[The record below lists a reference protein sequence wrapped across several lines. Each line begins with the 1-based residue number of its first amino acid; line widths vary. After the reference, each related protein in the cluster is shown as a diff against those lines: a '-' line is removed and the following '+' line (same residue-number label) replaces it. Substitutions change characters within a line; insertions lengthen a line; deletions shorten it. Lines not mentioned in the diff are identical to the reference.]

1 MLQRMIGAALCK
13 PDTYEEIEADPGAMS
28 QAIAIVLLVTV
39 CGIIGGLL
47 GDLLSPPSYARFYTF
62 TVDQA
67 AEVQIDLQSSQDTYL
82 YLFQGVGSD
91 ATELEKNN
99 DADFG
104 DSNSRIML
112 SPLAEGTYTVEATTE
127 NAGETGSFSLTIFP
141 TGMLQQP
148 ALVSTTDA
156 CATSL
161 GTLSGGISL
170 EGTWAEDCKSSQ
182 SDDGLTGKRILL
194 SLVYGLLFGIVLW
207 AMWVTLLLMVGGGLM
222 RSADTQTSWAELG
235 RVVGFAYTPRM
246 LSLFAF
252 IPSIGWLF
260 LTIGF
265 FWTLV
270 GVVVAVRHALDF
282 DSTGRAVAVVL
293 ITGVLGGIPWIV
305 IKIIELIVT

>member
-13 PDTYEEIEADPGAMS
+13 PDTYEEIEADPGAIR

-47 GDLLSPPSYARFYTF
+47 GDILSPPSYARFYTF

-67 AEVQIDLQSSQDTYL
+67 REMQIDLQSSQDTYL
-82 YLFQGVGSD
+82 RLFQGVGTD
-91 ATELEKNN
+91 ATKLAEND
-99 DADFG
+99 DADLG
-104 DSNSRIML
+104 DSNSRIIV

-127 NAGETGSFSLTIFP
+127 NAGETGSFSLTIARR
-141 TGMLQQP
+141 GMRLQP
-148 ALVSTTDA
+148 ALVSATDA
-156 CATSL
+156 CAMSL
-161 GTLSGGISL
+161 GTLNGGVSL
-170 EGTWAEDCKSSQ
+170 EGTWAKECESSQ
-182 SDDGLTGKRILL
+182 SDGLTWEGVIL
-194 SLVYGLLFGIVLW
+194 SVVGGLFFGIVLW

-293 ITGVLGGIPWIV
+293 ITGVLGFIPWII